1 VQAGMRQGSP
11 PPTHCEETRRLPWL
25 PPRGHCLIMS
35 TTLVRSKTP
44 WYAERTR
51 RSGVTGA
58 HRRRNMSSAENH
70 RECSRS
76 RWSLLQ
82 IFDLFRSS
90 YGPQHW
96 WPGDSPFEVIVG
108 AVLTQNTAWHN
119 VAQAIANLKREGLLQ
134 PGALLRAERDSVKA
148 LLAPA
153 GYYNIKYDRLMSL
166 LRFLDG
172 YGRDLERLRSL
183 PLEGLRTQLL
193 EVKGVGPETADSI
206 LLYALQRPVFV
217 VDAYTRRLFSRLGYG
232 WMQKA
237 SYSEIQEYFMEAL
250 PPDTALYN
258 ECHALIV
265 VHCKDTCKKKPLCEG
280 CCLRSLCAALGRSA
294 SESCVPLLPGGQVK

>member
-1 VQAGMRQGSP
+1 
-11 PPTHCEETRRLPWL
+11 
-25 PPRGHCLIMS
+25 
-35 TTLVRSKTP
+35 
-44 WYAERTR
+44 
-51 RSGVTGA
+51 
-58 HRRRNMSSAENH
+58 MSSTGNH
-70 RECSRS
+70 RGRSQSRLC
-76 RWSLLQ
+76 LLQ
-82 IFDLFRSS
+82 IFDLLRSS

-119 VAQAIANLKREGLLQ
+119 VAQAIANLQREGLLE
-134 PGALLRAERDSVKA
+134 PEALLRAEPDTVKA

-172 YGRDLERLRSL
+172 YGMDLERLGSL
-183 PLEGLRTQLL
+183 PLETLRTELL

-206 LLYALQRPVFV
+206 LLYALQHPVFV
-217 VDAYTRRLFSRLGYG
+217 VDAYTRRLFSRLGYE

-237 SYSEIQEYFMEAL
+237 SYSEIQEFFMEAL

-258 ECHALIV
+258 EFHALIV

-280 CCLRSLCAALGRSA
+280 CCLRSLCAAPGRSE
-294 SESCVPLLPGGQVK
+294 SESCVAPLPRAEVK

>member
-1 VQAGMRQGSP
+1 
-11 PPTHCEETRRLPWL
+11 
-25 PPRGHCLIMS
+25 
-35 TTLVRSKTP
+35 
-44 WYAERTR
+44 
-51 RSGVTGA
+51 
-58 HRRRNMSSAENH
+58 MSSRGNH
-70 RECSRS
+70 WGCSQS
-76 RWSLLQ
+76 RQSLLQ
-82 IFDLFRSS
+82 IFDLLRSS

-134 PGALLRAERDSVKA
+134 PAALLQAEPDAVKA

-172 YGRDLERLRSL
+172 YGTDLERLRSL
-183 PLEGLRTQLL
+183 PLEGLRAGLL

-232 WMQKA
+232 WMEAA
-237 SYSEIQEYFMEAL
+237 SYDQVQGFFMEAL
-250 PPDTALYN
+250 SPDTALYN
-258 ECHALIV
+258 EFHALIV
-265 VHCKDTCKKKPLCEG
+265 VHSKDTCKKRPLCEG
-280 CCLRSLCAALGRSA
+280 CCLRSLCAALGWSE
-294 SESCVPLLPGGQVK
+294 SESCVALLPGGHVK

>member
-1 VQAGMRQGSP
+1 
-11 PPTHCEETRRLPWL
+11 
-25 PPRGHCLIMS
+25 
-35 TTLVRSKTP
+35 
-44 WYAERTR
+44 
-51 RSGVTGA
+51 
-58 HRRRNMSSAENH
+58 MSSTGNH
-70 RECSRS
+70 RGRSQSRLC
-76 RWSLLQ
+76 LLQ
-82 IFDLFRSS
+82 IFDLLRSS

-119 VAQAIANLKREGLLQ
+119 VAHAIANLQREGLLE
-134 PGALLRAERDSVKA
+134 PEALLRAEPDTVKA

-172 YGRDLERLRSL
+172 YGMDLERLGSL
-183 PLEGLRTQLL
+183 PLETLRTELL

-206 LLYALQRPVFV
+206 LLYALQHPVFV
-217 VDAYTRRLFSRLGYG
+217 VDAYTRRLFSRLGYE

-237 SYSEIQEYFMEAL
+237 SYSEIQEFFMEAL

-258 ECHALIV
+258 EFHALIV

-280 CCLRSLCAALGRSA
+280 CCLCAPCRYTSGLSR
-294 SESCVPLLPGGQVK
+294 P